1 MMITVTKAIAFLV
14 SLLFDVYIIILIL
27 RFLAQKLG
35 ASYHN
40 SFSQLLIKLTNLF
53 VTPLQRVIPGFKGFD
68 LAILFLI
75 ILFEVL
81 ETLLTVWLRINIV
94 PGFLGTILISLGM
107 IGDKFVNLYFYAII
121 IRVIMSLVVAL
132 QHNPIAEI
140 VYLITEPP
148 MKLARRFIP
157 SLGGFDFSPIALLIL
172 LQLISIYAFG
182 LLIEV
187 GMRLALI

>member
-1 MMITVTKAIAFLV
+1 
-14 SLLFDVYIIILIL
+14 
-27 RFLAQKLG
+27 
-35 ASYHN
+35 
-40 SFSQLLIKLTNLF
+40 
-53 VTPLQRVIPGFKGFD
+53 
-68 LAILFLI
+68 
-75 ILFEVL
+75 
-81 ETLLTVWLRINIV
+81 
-94 PGFLGTILISLGM
+94 M

-121 IRVIMSLVVAL
+121 IRVIMSWVVAL